1 MKLKKYICILL
12 SFISL
17 TSCKKDDN
25 ACYQCYYGKEV
36 PLSISIPYEKVNQ
49 KKVQNNIL
57 DLKLDSPLYFNQY
70 LIENDEDMNS
80 FFYTSDLTYKTSDYE
95 LLSFDNHKE
104 AKMIFILQ
112 IPKGYSINREENIQ
126 EKEDEEEI
134 FITPNFYYYQ
144 TRKNIS
150 YFTVNLKKDEYQ
162 KDFTIY
168 TTVLLLRDKYKD
180 NLKSS
185 STRVIYKE

>member
-1 MKLKKYICILL
+1 MNIKKIICILL
-12 SFISL
+12 SFIFL
-17 TSCKKDDN
+17 TSCKKVDN

-36 PLSISIPYEKVNQ
+36 PLSISLPYEKINQ
-49 KKVQNNIL
+49 KEVQNNIL

-70 LIENDEDMNS
+70 LIENEEDINS
-80 FFYTSDLTYKTSDYE
+80 FFSTVDLTYKDSDYE
-95 LLSFDNHKE
+95 MISFDNHKE

-126 EKEDEEEI
+126 EKEDDEEI

-162 KDFTIY
+162 KDFTVY
-168 TTVLLLRDKYKD
+168 TTVLLLRDKFKD
-180 NLKSS
+180 NLTSS

>member
-1 MKLKKYICILL
+1 MKLKNYICILL

-25 ACYQCYYGKEV
+25 ACYQCYYGREV

-49 KKVQNNIL
+49 KEVQNNIL

-80 FFYTSDLTYKTSDYE
+80 FFYTSDLTYKNSDYE

-126 EKEDEEEI
+126 EKENEEEI

-168 TTVLLLRDKYKD
+168 TTVLLLKDKYKD

>member
-49 KKVQNNIL
+49 KEVQNNIL

-80 FFYTSDLTYKTSDYE
+80 FFYTSDLTYKNSDYE

-126 EKEDEEEI
+126 EKENEEEI

-150 YFTVNLKKDEYQ
+150 YFTVNLKKDEHQ

>member
-25 ACYQCYYGKEV
+25 ACYQCYYGREV

-49 KKVQNNIL
+49 KEVQNNIL

-80 FFYTSDLTYKTSDYE
+80 FFYTNDLTYKNSDYE

-126 EKEDEEEI
+126 EKENEEEI

-168 TTVLLLRDKYKD
+168 TTVLLLKDKYKD

>member
-25 ACYQCYYGKEV
+25 ACYQCYYGREV

-49 KKVQNNIL
+49 KEVQNNIL

-80 FFYTSDLTYKTSDYE
+80 FFYTSDLTYKNSDYE
-95 LLSFDNHKE
+95 LLSFENHKE

-126 EKEDEEEI
+126 EKENEEEI

>member
-25 ACYQCYYGKEV
+25 ACYQCYYGREV

-49 KKVQNNIL
+49 KEVQNNIL

-80 FFYTSDLTYKTSDYE
+80 FFYTSDLTYKNSDYE

-126 EKEDEEEI
+126 EKENEEEI